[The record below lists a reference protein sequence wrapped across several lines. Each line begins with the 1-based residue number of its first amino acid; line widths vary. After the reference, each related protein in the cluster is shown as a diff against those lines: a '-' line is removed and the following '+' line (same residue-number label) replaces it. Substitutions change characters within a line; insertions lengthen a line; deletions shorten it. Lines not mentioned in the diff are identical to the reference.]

1 MFRSIE
7 VEYIIIFYTDMYM
20 IYMYVIYIQI
30 NLKKNKF

>member
-7 VEYIIIFYTDMYM
+7 VEDIIIFYTDMYM